1 MKGVSLLPSR
11 AGRTLNSAC
20 LTGGCGGQLL
30 RGMPA
35 VATGCCHGR
44 GRRGEACM
52 SLPQACNGDGR
63 GRIVR
68 PVRAAEG
75 RRTACPRPRL
85 ANWKAGRPADGLS
98 THVGPLFGPPLHL
111 PAGPGEPA
119 PGSLLATPE
128 GSAESFRRPITVLDH
143 SDRRCKEAEGGE
155 LRNDVGSVPGGP

>member
-98 THVGPLFGPPLHL
+98 THVGPLFGPPRTCLRGLESQRRAAFSPRRRAL
-111 PAGPGEPA
+111 PSPLGAQ
-119 PGSLLATPE
+119 LQ
-128 GSAESFRRPITVLDH
+128 F
-143 SDRRCKEAEGGE
+143 
-155 LRNDVGSVPGGP
+155 